1 MGTRLLLDE
10 MFSDAIAERLRAK
23 DHDVRSVVADQEL
36 LSLPDEAILARATEE
51 GRAVVTANVKDF
63 MPLAA
68 QLEARSGTPGSS
80 HAGLILVSA
89 KTFPQTLRFTAAITD
104 ALAAL
109 LDEPPAIVSGH
120 VMFLRRR

>member
-1 MGTRLLLDE
+1 MSTRLLLDE
-10 MFSDAIAERLRAK
+10 MFSDAIAARLRAK

-36 LSLPDEAILARATEE
+36 MALPDEAILARATEE
-51 GRAVVTANVKDF
+51 GRAVVTANIKDF

-68 QLEARSGTPGSS
+68 QMQARYGTAGIS

-89 KTFPQTLRFTAAITD
+89 KTFPQTHSFTAAITD

-109 LDEPPAIVSGH
+109 LDESTAIASGH
-120 VMFLRRR
+120 VVFLRKR